1 MSVRH
6 STARLRREAL
16 FAKQIPYT
24 AQVSEHV
31 VRTRF
36 GHYVQV
42 LKLSG
47 ASFESADDAEIN
59 AWHERLNVLWR
70 NLASANVALWI
81 HLVRHREQS
90 YPEGSFPNPFA
101 AALNARYRQR
111 IAGERLMVNEWYLSL
126 VHRPTSGAV
135 TGLASKL
142 LTRGRQVPD
151 RFALPEALGLYARGA
166 HVYSHVLE
174 FLSLLINGEGRAVPL
189 TGAPLNE
196 FLGLARPSFGMET
209 LEYRSPTATRLGAM
223 LGIKEYATPT
233 MPGLFNSLLSAPFP
247 LILTQSFTFLSK
259 GTSQALLVR
268 QYNRMLNS
276 GDFAHSQA
284 EELKDA
290 LDALTSGEFVMGD
303 HHLDRKS

>member
-42 LKLSG
+42 LQLSG
-47 ASFESADDAEIN
+47 ASFECADDGEIN

-90 YPEGSFPNPFA
+90 YPG
-101 AALNARYRQR
+101 R

-126 VHRPTSGAV
+126 VYRPTSGAV

-151 RFALPEALGLYARGA
+151 RFDLPEALEACEQLRQTVEVSLDRYEPAVLGLYAR
-166 HVYSHVLE
+166 
-174 FLSLLINGEGRAVPL
+174 
-189 TGAPLNE
+189 
-196 FLGLARPSFGMET
+196 
-209 LEYRSPTATRLGAM
+209 
-223 LGIKEYATPT
+223 
-233 MPGLFNSLLSAPFP
+233 
-247 LILTQSFTFLSK
+247 
-259 GTSQALLVR
+259 
-268 QYNRMLNS
+268 
-276 GDFAHSQA
+276 
-284 EELKDA
+284 
-290 LDALTSGEFVMGD
+290 
-303 HHLDRKS
+303 